1 MGQQQLL
8 LLVLGIVIVGLAVV
22 AGINAFDEN
31 QQKSSEDA
39 LTNEA
44 FRIASD
50 AKAWYNKPE
59 QYDGGGSK
67 SSSLDEITWADIGV
81 SDASLTDGT
90 SSDASGN
97 YETPWGQVKMTQGSP
112 LKFELQTNQSDSK
125 FGKVEFDPSNGSG
138 DQINF
143 SSQPDA
149 TTDIS
154 ESSSDDSG
162 GSGSE

>member
-44 FRIASD
+44 FRLASD

-59 QYDGGGSK
+59 QYDGGGSDASK
-67 SSSLDEITWADIGV
+67 FSSDLEWKDIGV
-81 SDASLTDGT
+81 QDGSLSDGNADDL
-90 SSDASGN
+90 SGD
-97 YETPWGQVKMTQGSP
+97 YETPWGTVSASTNSETVEFS
-112 LKFELQTNQSDSK
+112 LTTNQGDDTS
-125 FGKVEFDPSNGSG
+125 FGTVTFDPSKSSG
-138 DQINF
+138 EQIEF
-143 SSQPDA
+143 ARS
-149 TTDIS
+149 
-154 ESSSDDSG
+154 
-162 GSGSE
+162 SGS

>member
-39 LTNEA
+39 QTNEA
-44 FRIASD
+44 FRLASD

-59 QYDGGGSK
+59 QYDGGGNN
-67 SSSLDEITWADIGV
+67 SSSLDNITWDDIGV
-81 SDASLTDGT
+81 SDANLTDGT

-97 YETPWGQVKMTQGSP
+97 YETPWGQVAMTTGNP
-112 LKFELQTNQSDSK
+112 LTFELQTNQSDSK
-125 FGKVEFDPSNGSG
+125 FGDVTFSPDSSSG
-138 DQINF
+138 NQINF
-143 SSQPDA
+143 SSTPDA
-149 TTDIS
+149 TKDIS
-154 ESSSDDSG
+154 E
-162 GSGSE
+162 

>member
-44 FRIASD
+44 FRLASD

-59 QYDGGGSK
+59 QYDGGGSDASNL
-67 SSSLDEITWADIGV
+67 SSIAWQDIGV
-81 SDASLTDGT
+81 QAGSIEGGDAT
-90 SSDASGN
+90 DASGQ
-97 YETPWGQVKMTQGSP
+97 YDTPWGDVEMTQGNP
-112 LKFELQTNQSDSK
+112 LEFDLRTTQGYSTEV
-125 FGKVEFDPSNGSG
+125 FGTVEFDPSNSAG
-138 DQINF
+138 DQIQF
-143 SSQPDA
+143 TRGSS
-149 TTDIS
+149 
-154 ESSSDDSG
+154 
-162 GSGSE
+162 GSGSSSSS

>member
-44 FRIASD
+44 FRLASD

-59 QYDGGGSK
+59 QYDGGGSN
-67 SSSLDEITWADIGV
+67 SSNLSSITWDDIGV

-97 YETPWGQVKMTQGSP
+97 YETPWGQVKMTAENP

-125 FGKVEFDPSNGSG
+125 FGNVTFDPSKGSG
-138 DQINF
+138 DQIEF
-143 SSQPDA
+143 SSKPDA

-154 ESSSDDSG
+154 ESSDDSG
-162 GSGSE
+162 SESG

>member
-50 AKAWYNKPE
+50 AKAWYNKPT
-59 QYDGGGSK
+59 QYDGGGSDK
-67 SSSLDEITWADIGV
+67 SNLSSITWDDIGV
-81 SDASLTDGT
+81 SD
-90 SSDASGN
+90 SSMSDNDASNASGA
-97 YETPWGQVKMTQGSP
+97 YSTPWGTININSQGPP
-112 LKFELQTNQSDSK
+112 LVFDVRTKQDSANAFGTVTFNPDNSSGNQI
-125 FGKVEFDPSNGSG
+125 
-138 DQINF
+138 QF
-143 SSQPDA
+143 SRN
-149 TTDIS
+149 
-154 ESSSDDSG
+154 
-162 GSGSE
+162 

>member
-39 LTNEA
+39 LTNEG
-44 FRIASD
+44 FRLASD

-59 QYDGGGSK
+59 QYDGGGNN
-67 SSSLDEITWADIGV
+67 SSSLDNITWDDIGV
-81 SDASLTDGT
+81 SDANLTDGT

-97 YETPWGQVKMTQGSP
+97 YETPWGQVAMTTGNP
-112 LKFELQTNQSDSK
+112 LTFELQTNQSDSK
-125 FGKVEFDPSNGSG
+125 FGDVTFNPDNGSG
-138 DQINF
+138 NQINF
-143 SSQPDA
+143 SSTPDA
-149 TTDIS
+149 TKDIS
-154 ESSSDDSG
+154 E
-162 GSGSE
+162 

>member
-44 FRIASD
+44 FRLASD

-59 QYDGGGSK
+59 QYDGGGNDSGNI
-67 SSSLDEITWADIGV
+67 SGITWQDIGV
-81 SDASLTDGT
+81 QDGSLSDGNADDL
-90 SSDASGN
+90 SGD
-97 YETPWGQVKMTQGSP
+97 YETPWGTVSASTNSETVEFS
-112 LKFELQTNQSDSK
+112 LTTNQGGGSS
-125 FGKVEFDPSNGSG
+125 FGTVTFDPSNSSG
-138 DQINF
+138 EQIQF
-143 SSQPDA
+143 ERS
-149 TTDIS
+149 
-154 ESSSDDSG
+154 
-162 GSGSE
+162 SGS